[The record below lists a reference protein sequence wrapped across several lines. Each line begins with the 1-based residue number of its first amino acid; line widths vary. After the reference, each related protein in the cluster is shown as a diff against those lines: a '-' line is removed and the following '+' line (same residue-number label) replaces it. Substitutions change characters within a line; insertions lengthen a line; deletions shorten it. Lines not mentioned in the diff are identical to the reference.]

1 MMSKKTRS
9 GKEYWVQTDA
19 QAFADWYYS
28 HLNKIVHTHL
38 DEDHGVWFSG
48 KPVVGAE
55 PRRPISMLMGEE
67 IQAFIAQQ
75 KHEFEMLGEIADT
88 TASPPALA
96 EWIIG
101 SLLRG
106 KKQQAALGDLDELFH
121 TDLERFGERRAR
133 RLYWA
138 RSVRFLWPMLRR
150 IFGRIASWGVVAAVA
165 RRFFPGG

>member
-106 KKQQAALGDLDELFH
+106 KNSKRLSATLMNSSIQTSNGSASAG
-121 TDLERFGERRAR
+121 RAGCTGH
-133 RLYWA
+133 A
-138 RSVRFLWPMLRR
+138 RSDS
-150 IFGRIASWGVVAAVA
+150 FGQCCAASSAASPHGA
-165 RRFFPGG
+165 